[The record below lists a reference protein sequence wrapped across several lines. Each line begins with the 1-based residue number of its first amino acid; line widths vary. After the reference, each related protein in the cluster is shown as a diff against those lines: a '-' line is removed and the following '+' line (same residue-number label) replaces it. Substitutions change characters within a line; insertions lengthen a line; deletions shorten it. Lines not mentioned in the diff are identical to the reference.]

1 MNAGK
6 AAHGAGPEQRRR
18 RARKAA
24 CAGLAGR
31 LSGLPRAWLLAVI
44 RPSLVRRLLVAQ
56 MAMLSLMWVL
66 GIAYLLSLGGRS
78 FMLLESDS
86 VYHTI
91 SAISDGLHDRPTE
104 LARVLDTLYASIS
117 EDYKVEPERRPS
129 FVVEQQG
136 RIVYRSPHAPDVTIR
151 SPYASLTPMHVGGM
165 LYRARTVQ
173 AASGT
178 RTTLLAPDDGWNV
191 FLTVYSDGFYLMPLL
206 TSLPFLILPAWLS
219 IRLAM
224 RPWNGV
230 ARELAARGPQDLA
243 PLSLRQGHRELVLM
257 VDAINGWM
265 RRVASSSE
273 RERSFVADAAHE
285 LRTPL
290 AAMLVNIEALRG
302 HATDDAGRQLMSGV
316 LSSGHRATRMVNQ
329 LLSLMRSEATEIE
342 TVRQVEL
349 DRLLQD
355 RLAVLGPLAAARS
368 TELELSAEADVR
380 VDAPMAALASL
391 VDNLVENA
399 IKYGPPGGV
408 VRVTVRREGPE
419 AVLEVEDQGP
429 GIAPALRERVF
440 DRFFRDPAQHEP
452 GSGLGLAIVRSV
464 LEGMGG
470 RIALLDG
477 EHGGLR
483 VEVRLPLALRWK
495 RRPR

>member
-1 MNAGK
+1 MSATT
-6 AAHGAGPEQRRR
+6 RRR
-18 RARKAA
+18 SCLTSLTWLTR
-24 CAGLAGR
+24 
-31 LSGLPRAWLLAVI
+31 LPREWLDAIVQ
-44 RPSLVRRLLVAQ
+44 PSLVRRLLVAQ
-56 MAMLSLMWVL
+56 MAMLTAIWII
-66 GIAYLLSLGGRS
+66 GIVYMLSVGGRAYLLMAADVV
-78 FMLLESDS
+78 FD
-86 VYHTI
+86 TI
-91 SAISDGLHDRPTE
+91 NLTADGMPDRPEQLRKT
-104 LARVLDTLYASIS
+104 LDKMHRSIV
-117 EDYKVEPERRPS
+117 EDYPSPMARRPS
-129 FVVEQQG
+129 FIVEQGGQV
-136 RIVYRSPHAPDVTIR
+136 VYRTPNAPAYVPTAPLDL
-151 SPYASLTPMHVGGM
+151 LTPLHIDGQ
-165 LYRARTVQ
+165 LYRARTV
-173 AASGT
+173 ATDTGT
-178 RTTLLAPDDGWNV
+178 RTTFLAPDDGWNV
-191 FLTVYSDGFYLMPLL
+191 LRTIYSDGLYRVPLL

-224 RPWNGV
+224 RPWTGV
-230 ARELAARGPQDLA
+230 ARELSRRGPQDLA
-243 PLSLRQGHRELVLM
+243 PLSYHEGHRELVMM

-290 AAMLVNIEALRG
+290 AAMLVNVEALRG

-329 LLSLMRSEATEIE
+329 LLSLMRSEATETE

-355 RLAVLGPLAAARS
+355 RLAVLGPLASARS

-399 IKYGPPGGV
+399 IKYGPSGGV
-408 VRVTVRREGPE
+408 VRVSVRREGSD

-429 GIAPALRERVF
+429 GIAPDLRERVF

-483 VEVRLPLALRWK
+483 VDVRLPLALRWK